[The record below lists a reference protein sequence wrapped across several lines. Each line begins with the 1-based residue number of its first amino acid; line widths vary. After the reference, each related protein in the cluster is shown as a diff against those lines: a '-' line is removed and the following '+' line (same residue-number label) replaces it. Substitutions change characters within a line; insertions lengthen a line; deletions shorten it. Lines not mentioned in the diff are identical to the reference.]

1 MDSAWAAL
9 PAPHRPAP
17 DRGTATDPAPPP
29 HRSAPAVHRH
39 PAPQCPLRRRPVWQK
54 RQGFRA
60 RGRPPRRRRR
70 CCGRVSILVG
80 ASGERATVGA
90 APPAR
95 GPDPAPSLRPRC
107 QRCGLQ
113 SFQPNEPP
121 CCGLQQ
127 EGQPGE
133 TPPGPGLA
141 TAPSGLRSED
151 HLHALPIQPRGPT
164 LRLPPPFQPNEH
176 PRCGLRPEGQ
186 LRAGPIPAR
195 LILHLGL
202 PLTTTFARWTNAPR
216 QRTGR
221 CAAPIR
227 QRPEGRTPPPLRH
240 PIGTKP
246 SGRADPGKPPPASWQ
261 RPARP
266 PARRKDAPSMQPP
279 ARRKPPARLTSY
291 LKEERLPRYG
301 LRVEASIPQA
311 SPSDPRDRCRQASR
325 QKEERPSSMQP
336 PTERGERA
344 DTHPAQTEGIP
355 RPPSW
360 QGRFIGCRLIGEAS
374 LSPEAKDG
382 QHCALRLERHSL
394 R

>member
-1 MDSAWAAL
+1 MQHL
-9 PAPHRPAP
+9 PRE
-17 DRGTATDPAPPP
+17 G
-29 HRSAPAVHRH
+29 
-39 PAPQCPLRRRPVWQK
+39 QIQRRP
-54 RQGFRA
+54 
-60 RGRPPRRRRR
+60 
-70 CCGRVSILVG
+70 S
-80 ASGERATVGA
+80 
-90 APPAR
+90 
-95 GPDPAPSLRPRC
+95 GPDVSAAGFSPSSRT
-107 QRCGLQ
+107 
-113 SFQPNEPP
+113 SPP

-227 QRPEGRTPPPLRH
+227 HRPEGRTPPPLRH

-279 ARRKPPARLTSY
+279 ARRKPPARLTPTSRKNASPATASG
-291 LKEERLPRYG
+291 LKRASRRPRHPTHGTAAGRPPARRKNAPPPCSLQPKGASEQTPIRLRPRTSLDRLHGRAASSGVASSAKPPSRLKRRMDSTAPSGSNAIRYGNGVERTNRVRANRLPSLGPPTRAHRQG
-301 LRVEASIPQA
+301 RVADRTLRSSGTDEPCSLRV
-311 SPSDPRDRCRQASR
+311 
-325 QKEERPSSMQP
+325 
-336 PTERGERA
+336 
-344 DTHPAQTEGIP
+344 
-355 RPPSW
+355 
-360 QGRFIGCRLIGEAS
+360 
-374 LSPEAKDG
+374 
-382 QHCALRLERHSL
+382 
-394 R
+394 

>member
-1 MDSAWAAL
+1 MQAQADTHPSSEAKGTPGPSFEAKGWTQPGQPNLSRPPAL

-17 DRGTATDPAPPP
+17 HRGTATDPAPPP
-29 HRSAPAVHRH
+29 HRRVPAVHRH

-113 SFQPNEPP
+113 SFQPNE
-121 CCGLQQ
+121 
-127 EGQPGE
+127 
-133 TPPGPGLA
+133 
-141 TAPSGLRSED
+141 
-151 HLHALPIQPRGPT
+151 
-164 LRLPPPFQPNEH
+164 H

-227 QRPEGRTPPPLRH
+227 HRPEGRTPPPLRH

-291 LKEERLPRYG
+291 LKEERLPRCG
-301 LRVEASIPQA
+301 LRFEASIPQA
-311 SPSDPRDRCRQASR
+311 SPSDPWDRCRQASR
-325 QKEERPSSMQP
+325 PKDQHPSPMQP
-336 PTERGERA
+336 PKKRGERA
-344 DTHPAQTEGIP
+344 DTHPTQTEAIP

-374 LSPEAKDG
+374 LSLEAQDG